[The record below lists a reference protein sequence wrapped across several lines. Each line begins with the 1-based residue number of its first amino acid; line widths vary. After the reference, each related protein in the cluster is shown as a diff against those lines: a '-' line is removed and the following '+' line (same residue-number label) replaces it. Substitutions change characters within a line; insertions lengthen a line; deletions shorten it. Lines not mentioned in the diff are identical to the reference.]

1 MNCELIGQTK
11 FDYYVDNP
19 YSVIIDVRNEELFQI
34 SHIFKAVNIP
44 YNKLSDYIRH
54 NIKDEN
60 NIDILTYKDI
70 FQNKRKTYVIYCE
83 KGTNSLIIGNM
94 LGELGYFTKSLV
106 GGIIG
111 YHGRYL
117 VNNDN

>member
-19 YSVIIDVRNEELFQI
+19 YSVVIDVRDVETFQI
-34 SHIFKAVNIP
+34 SHIYKAINIP
-44 YNKLSDYIRH
+44 YDKLLDSIRNRNISDIS
-54 NIKDEN
+54 IFKDV
-60 NIDILTYKDI
+60 
-70 FQNKRKTYVIYCE
+70 FQDKRKSYVIYCE